1 MAAKLPK
8 TVAAYVEA
16 YNARDREATA
26 VCFLEHALVHDE
38 GKNYQG
44 RKAIGDWIGETIE
57 KYQPILTPGKVEGS
71 DPKTVIAMT
80 VSGSFPG
87 SPVRLSFRFIVED
100 GGIVDLDIAPQ

>member
-1 MAAKLPK
+1 MSAKLPK

-16 YNARDREATA
+16 YNARNREASA
-26 VCFLEHALVHDE
+26 ACFLENALVHDE

-57 KYQPILTPGKVEGS
+57 KYQPILTSGKFEGS
-71 DPKTVIAMT
+71 DRKTVVAMT

-87 SPVRLSFRFIVED
+87 SPVTLSFRFTIEDSGIIDLSIV
-100 GGIVDLDIAPQ
+100 P